1 MFLRVK
7 RSSGHEYLQIVEN
20 KREGRKTRQR
30 VIGTIG
36 RMDELA
42 GGTQIDQLLRSLA
55 KYSERALLLLA
66 GVSDPQA
73 EVKKVGPVLVF
84 ERLWERGG
92 IGEAIRELLKDRRY
106 QFDVERAVFV
116 TVLHRLMNP
125 GSDRQA
131 ERWKKGYRIAG
142 ADNLDLQHFYR
153 AMRWLGEPL
162 PDDQPAVAEDFSPRC
177 AKDVL
182 EEEIFRRRRDLF
194 TDMSLMFFDTTSIY
208 FEGAGG
214 ETIGQH
220 GYSKD
225 HRPDLKQM
233 VVGMVLDGEGYPVC
247 CEMWPGNTADV
258 TTLKV
263 LAGRL
268 KGRFGIDRMCVVS
281 DRGMISKETMAD
293 LEREGIRYILGVR
306 MRKTRDITSDV
317 LEGGTYEVVHGS
329 RQCRKDP
336 SPLLVKERVV
346 NGRRYIVCEN
356 PEETKADA
364 EVRGQILASLKDKL
378 HRGDNTLVGNK
389 GYRRYLSVEGKS
401 HFVIDE
407 KKIQQD
413 ALYDGKWVL
422 TTDTGLPAAET
433 ALKYKELLLV
443 ERIFRDMKSVL
454 DTRPIFHQRDETIRG
469 HVFCSFLAL
478 VLRKELE
485 RALDHVGHRF
495 EWEDIKRD
503 LKALQE
509 TTIEDQGKKITVRS
523 RAQGCCGKVFQAV
536 GVALPKALRAV

>member
-7 RSSGHEYLQIVEN
+7 KASGYEYLQIVEN
-20 KREGRKTRQR
+20 KRTGGKTSQR

-42 GGTQIDQLLRSLA
+42 GGGQIDQLLRSLA
-55 KYSERALLLLA
+55 KYSERALLLIA
-66 GVSDPQA
+66 GISDPQA
-73 EVKKVGPVLVF
+73 QVKKVGPVLIF

-92 IGEAIRELLKDRRY
+92 IGEIMQEFLKERRY
-106 QFDVERAVFV
+106 QFDVERAIFV

-131 ERWKKGYRIAG
+131 QRWMRGYRING
-142 ADNLDLQHFYR
+142 ADGLDLQHFYR
-153 AMRWLGEPL
+153 AMGWLGSPL
-162 PDDQPAVAEDFSPRC
+162 DDQPETAGFSPRC
-177 AKDVL
+177 VKDAL

-194 TDMSLMFFDTTSIY
+194 TGIDMVFFDTTSIY
-208 FEGAGG
+208 FEGDGG
-214 ETIGQH
+214 ETIGQR

-225 HRPDLKQM
+225 HRPDLKQL
-233 VVGMVLDGEGYPVC
+233 VVGMVLDSEGYPVC

-258 TTLKV
+258 KTLKV
-263 LAGRL
+263 LAKRL
-268 KGRFGIDRMCVVS
+268 KERFGIERMCVVS
-281 DRGMISKETMAD
+281 NRGMISKETIVE

-306 MRKTRDITSDV
+306 MRKSLDITPEV
-317 LEGGTYEVVHGS
+317 LEGGTYEVVHS
-329 RQCRKDP
+329 PRQCKKDP

-346 NGRRYIVCEN
+346 NGKRYIVCEN

-364 EVRGQILASLKDKL
+364 EIRAQILASLNDQL
-378 HRGDNTLVGNK
+378 RRGDNALVGNK
-389 GYRRYLSVEGKS
+389 GYRRYLSVKGGG
-401 HFVIDE
+401 HFVVDE
-407 KKIQQD
+407 KKVQED
-413 ALYDGKWVL
+413 SRYDGKWVL
-422 TTDTGLPAAET
+422 TTDTELPAAEV
-433 ALKYKELLLV
+433 ALKYKQLLLV

-454 DTRPIFHQRDETIRG
+454 DTRPIFHKRDETIRG

-485 RALDHVGHRF
+485 KALEQAGHRF

-509 TTIEDQGKKITVRS
+509 TTIEDNGKRITVRS
-523 RAQGCCGKVFQAV
+523 RAEGCCGKVFTAT
-536 GVALPKALRAV
+536 GVALPATIRTV